1 MEYYTIIHP
10 VPPQHTIPMKQTASI
25 SISASVLDATRK
37 WAASEN
43 RPLSRHI
50 EGILRDAIVQRMP
63 TRRTSAATES
73 AARRSTPRK
82 RKEAA

>member
-1 MEYYTIIHP
+1 
-10 VPPQHTIPMKQTASI
+10 MKTTASI
-25 SISASVLDATRK
+25 SISANVLDATRK
-37 WAASEN
+37 WAADEN

-50 EGILRDAIVQRMP
+50 EGILAAAVAQRMP

>member
-1 MEYYTIIHP
+1 
-10 VPPQHTIPMKQTASI
+10 MKTTASI

-37 WAASEN
+37 WAAAEN

-50 EGILRDAIVQRMP
+50 ESILAEAVSRRMS
-63 TRRTSAATES
+63 RRAA
-73 AARRSTPRK
+73 PRK

>member
-1 MEYYTIIHP
+1 
-10 VPPQHTIPMKQTASI
+10 MKTTASI

-73 AARRSTPRK
+73 AARRATPRK

>member
-1 MEYYTIIHP
+1 MRPNTP
-10 VPPQHTIPMKQTASI
+10 TIPMKTTASI

-37 WAASEN
+37 WAAAEN

-50 EGILRDAIVQRMP
+50 ESILAEAVSRRMS
-63 TRRTSAATES
+63 RRAA
-73 AARRSTPRK
+73 PRK

>member
-1 MEYYTIIHP
+1 
-10 VPPQHTIPMKQTASI
+10 MKTTASI

-37 WAASEN
+37 WAAAEN

-50 EGILRDAIVQRMP
+50 EGILAKAVAGRMP
-63 TRRTSAATES
+63 TRHTSVATES
-73 AARRSTPRK
+73 AARRTTPRK

>member
-1 MEYYTIIHP
+1 MEYYTTIHP
-10 VPPQHTIPMKQTASI
+10 ILPPHTKPMKQTASI
-25 SISASVLDATRK
+25 SISVSVLDATRE
-37 WAASEN
+37 WAAAEN

-63 TRRTSAATES
+63 TRRTSAATDS

-82 RKEAA
+82 GRAA